1 MDKTNVVVIGGG
13 PGGYVAAFR
22 AADLGLETTLVD
34 PEENPGGVCLYR
46 GCIPS
51 KALLHIAA
59 VINEARDAE
68 KLGVSFGEP
77 TIDIDR
83 VRAWKNDVVARNTAG
98 TGELLKRR
106 KITHIRGHARFDD
119 ATTLSISLVEGGEQ
133 QLSFDHAILATGS
146 RPAEI
151 PSFDIG
157 SDRVMDST
165 GALELVDLPQR
176 LLVVGGGYIGL
187 EMATAY
193 ASLGSKVTVVE
204 MLPGLLPGA
213 DRDLVRP
220 LEKRLKETFEN
231 ILLETTVASLEEAGD
246 KIHVAFKA
254 KDGSTSEDAFDRL
267 LVAVGRRPNSG
278 DVGLEN
284 TAVQVDERGFV
295 VVDGARRTAEP
306 TIYAIGD
313 VAGEPMLAH
322 KASHEGIVASEAIA
336 GHKVAFEPQAIPGV
350 VFTDPEVAWCG
361 LTETAAKERGIDVK
375 VSRFPW
381 SASGRATAIGRND
394 GMTKLVIDPKTER
407 VLGMGITG
415 VNAGDMIAEGV
426 LAVEMAAVARD
437 IALTIHPHPTL
448 SETIMEAA
456 EAFYGQA
463 THIYMPKRR

>member
-1 MDKTNVVVIGGG
+1 
-13 PGGYVAAFR
+13 
-22 AADLGLETTLVD
+22 
-34 PEENPGGVCLYR
+34 
-46 GCIPS
+46 
-51 KALLHIAA
+51 
-59 VINEARDAE
+59 
-68 KLGVSFGEP
+68 
-77 TIDIDR
+77 
-83 VRAWKNDVVARNTAG
+83 
-98 TGELLKRR
+98 
-106 KITHIRGHARFDD
+106 
-119 ATTLSISLVEGGEQ
+119 
-133 QLSFDHAILATGS
+133 
-146 RPAEI
+146 
-151 PSFDIG
+151 
-157 SDRVMDST
+157 
-165 GALELVDLPQR
+165 
-176 LLVVGGGYIGL
+176 
-187 EMATAY
+187 
-193 ASLGSKVTVVE
+193 
-204 MLPGLLPGA
+204 
-213 DRDLVRP
+213 
-220 LEKRLKETFEN
+220 
-231 ILLETTVASLEEAGD
+231 LEEAGD